1 MGILNYLPTFK
12 VVEVNRSTALIS
24 GHMLAQYQA
33 DLSEITK
40 KTVGST
46 LFVENGL
53 IVGLGS
59 DLKIANFNKS
69 VHSQPFIVFTEEL
82 NTVVNGLKY
91 FANEVVDGEVYPRS
105 LALYVGDTY
114 TTNNYSGTLSASTKF
129 AKVVDGVITLQTA
142 ADADTLF
149 AVEVS
154 ILPTGEAAAR
164 VTYMGVK
171 NTIQE
176 ALSAAQEAAQEAALS
191 ATAAGEALEDI
202 EEVIDE
208 ALEESGSIKIAID
221 AAVEAHALLTTGVH
235 GLESE

>member
-24 GHMLAQYQA
+24 GHMLSQYQA

-91 FANEVVDGEVYPRS
+91 FANEVVDGEVYPRA

-154 ILPTGEAAAR
+154 TLPTGEAAAR

-176 ALSAAQEAAQEAALS
+176 ALSAAQEAALS
-191 ATAAGEALEDI
+191 ATAAEEALEDI
-202 EEVIDE
+202 EEVIND
-208 ALEESGSIKIAID
+208 ALEESGSIKTAID